1 MSGFLSVSR
10 FSAGTTTTAELS
22 PLLALLAGS
31 RGFRRGHVAV
41 GTDDPGEVLL
51 VTEWDGA
58 GWWRR
63 ALSPVEVR
71 AVAVP
76 LLGRSRPEAASFD
89 VVDSR

>member
-10 FSAGTTTTAELS
+10 FAPGTTTAAELS
-22 PLLALLAGS
+22 PLLELLAG
-31 RGFRRGHVAV
+31 RPGFRRGHVAA
-41 GTDDPGEVLL
+41 GTDDPGELVL

-76 LLGRSRPEAASFD
+76 LLGRSRVEAASFD